1 MTQNE
6 LIRSAGR
13 AAAFG
18 VGAAAATYAA
28 YVGTTWLRYGNA
40 RPAVGHERDSLLDSI
55 MPTYEVAERHR
66 VFVHAPADVT
76 FAVSCSIDLDR
87 SAIVRAIFKGREL
100 VLGGRSQTESQP
112 TGLLAAMTGAG
123 WGVLTEVPN
132 REIVM
137 GSVTGEQE
145 VLSFDP
151 FDSFAHIDKAFAA
164 WGGIYASHPDL
175 GKAQAQITGAL
186 VSQRTIVAVRRDDLS
201 YRPDRIDLSKARFL
215 RVLEVRLHPGHEGQF
230 AEAFQKLGAA
240 YEKTDSDLP
249 WVVYQVNVG
258 MPSPTFFAFVPMKT
272 LAQNDDLLNRRDR
285 LREAEGDAAERMQQI
300 AREAY
305 VHTESNLYAVSP
317 EKSHV
322 SKEFAAGDPKFWTPK
337 VQAPVEATVRKS
349 KAKQ

>member
-1 MTQNE
+1 M
-6 LIRSAGR
+6 
-13 AAAFG
+13 
-18 VGAAAATYAA
+18 
-28 YVGTTWLRYGNA
+28 
-40 RPAVGHERDSLLDSI
+40 D
-55 MPTYEVAERHR
+55 
-66 VFVHAPADVT
+66 
-76 FAVSCSIDLDR
+76 
-87 SAIVRAIFKGREL
+87 
-100 VLGGRSQTESQP
+100 
-112 TGLLAAMTGAG
+112 
-123 WGVLTEVPN
+123 
-132 REIVM
+132 
-137 GSVTGEQE
+137 SVTGEQE

-151 FDSFAHIDKAFAA
+151 FDSFADIDKAFAA

-230 AEAFQKLGAA
+230 AEAFQKLSAA
-240 YEKTDSDLP
+240 YEKTDSHLP

-285 LREAEGDAAERMQQI
+285 LREAEGDAAARMQQI

-322 SKEFAAGDPKFWTPK
+322 SKEFAAGDPEFWTPR

-349 KAKQ
+349 KARQ